1 MKKLTT
7 SMIATGVAL
16 LATPLAHAQNTVTLY
31 GIVDTGI
38 AYIHN
43 SGGQSTQLSMMSGN
57 LSGPRFGLKGVE
69 DIGGGLKAIFQI
81 ENGFNPANG
90 RLNQGGRMFGRQAYV
105 GLTGNNWG
113 TVTLGRQYD
122 PLVDLVQPVQGDNF
136 LGGIFTSPGDID
148 NADNSARINNSVK
161 WASPNWSGLQ
171 LEAMYAFGGVAGSV
185 GAGQTYSGAASYNNA
200 ALTLAAGYLH
210 IDNGNAS
217 LSTRGTSSSDSL
229 FSSSVNNAYAS
240 ARSINIAR
248 AGGSY
253 VLGSFTLGGY
263 YSFSQYNP
271 DAGSAFRKSEKY
283 HNAEVYAAWQIA
295 PSLQTQIGYDYMKSY
310 GDSSAKQHQ
319 VSIGADYFLSKRTD
333 LYGIAAYAHASGH
346 NGTGPAQAVIG
357 SVDVDSGANSQALV
371 VVGIRH
377 KF

>member
-1 MKKLTT
+1 
-7 SMIATGVAL
+7 MIATGVAL